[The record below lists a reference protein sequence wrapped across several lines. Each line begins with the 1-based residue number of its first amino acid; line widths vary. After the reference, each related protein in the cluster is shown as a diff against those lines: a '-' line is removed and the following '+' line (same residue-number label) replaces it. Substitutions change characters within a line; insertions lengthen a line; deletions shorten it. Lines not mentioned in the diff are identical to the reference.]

1 MSTPISNMTVTWNN
15 GATVFKAIQMN
26 VTNTASAAGSKLI
39 DLQVGGVSQFNV
51 DKLAN
56 AILGDGTFGGGVF
69 NITSSGGGANIG
81 LSLQGYSG
89 TIVVVSGGAYQFSSN
104 SGQIFAGV
112 DAAFER
118 QSPGV
123 IKATNAAGGAGLIRL
138 PALTV
143 ATLPSAATAGVGA
156 RSTVTDALAPTFMA
170 TVTGGGAVTAPVY
183 SDGTNWKVG

>member
-1 MSTPISNMTVTWNN
+1 MSDIFSFADTWNN
-15 GATVFKAIQMN
+15 AGTTFTAIKMN

-39 DLQVGGVSQFNV
+39 DVQVGGVSQFNV
-51 DKLAN
+51 DKLGN
-56 AILGDGTFGGGVF
+56 ASLGDGTFGGGQF
-69 NITSSGGGANIG
+69 NITSSAAGANVG

-89 TIVVVSGGAYQFSSN
+89 TIAVTSGGAYQFSS
-104 SGQIFAGV
+104 SATQIFAGV

-143 ATLPSAATAGVGA
+143 ATLPAAATAGVGA

-170 TVTGGGAVTAPVY
+170 TVTAGGAVITPVY